1 MQKMGQLRR
10 WVCWFRVAIASSTNN
25 FATKSKVGNSIF
37 QRGKKLLFQFGF
49 ASMQENDPLNTQ
61 KQWFALYTNPRAEKS
76 LSRLFKKYKIDH
88 YLPLI
93 KERKKWSDRFKI
105 IETPRLKSY
114 IFVNI
119 IFWKDKVTV
128 LQLPGAHHFVF
139 AKGVP
144 AVLEEEEMEKLKDL
158 VENYGAQTEVI
169 KNEALQPGKIVKI
182 TEGPFAGRKMEIIKR
197 KNDVTLI
204 LRFPSIDQ
212 AIIAEMSIDKISWE
226 ETEH

>member
-1 MQKMGQLRR
+1 MH
-10 WVCWFRVAIASSTNN
+10 
-25 FATKSKVGNSIF
+25 
-37 QRGKKLLFQFGF
+37 
-49 ASMQENDPLNTQ
+49 ENDPLNIK

-88 YLPLI
+88 YLPLL

-119 IFWKDKVTV
+119 VFWKDKVSV

-144 AVLEEEEMEKLKDL
+144 AVLEDEKMEELKSL
-158 VENYGAQTEVI
+158 VENYGDQMEVM
-169 KNEALQPGKIVKI
+169 KNEALQPGKLVKI
-182 TEGPFAGRKMEIIKR
+182 KEGPFLGKTMEIIKR
-197 KNDVTLI
+197 KNAVTLI
-204 LRFPSIDQ
+204 LRLPDINQVFT
-212 AIIAEMSIDKISWE
+212 AEMSIDKISWE
-226 ETEH
+226 EIDT